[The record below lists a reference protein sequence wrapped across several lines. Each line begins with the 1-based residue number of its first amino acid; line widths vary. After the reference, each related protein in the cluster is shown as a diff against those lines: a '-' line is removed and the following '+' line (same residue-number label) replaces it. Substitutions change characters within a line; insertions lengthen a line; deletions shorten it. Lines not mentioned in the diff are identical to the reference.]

1 MSQSEKGLINEYNR
15 LFVIV
20 SRSVEHYKHAKKN
33 FTAVNEK
40 FISMRKLLT
49 AEQKNFEKAKA
60 HNPNSPRIAIIDSE
74 MKKLISNLNAL
85 KPELQRKHRIAK
97 QAHHDVKTNRKNFEA
112 IKEKV
117 LSEERNKSQI
127 GSLKKPEEI
136 QAFDV
141 SSFNAPGRNF
151 LLLLKLKLF

>member
-1 MSQSEKGLINEYNR
+1 MSQSEKGLISEYNR

-20 SRSVEHYKHAKKN
+20 SRSAEHYKHAKKN
-33 FTAVNEK
+33 FMAVIEK
-40 FISMRKLLT
+40 FISLRKLLT

-60 HNPNSPRIAIIDSE
+60 HNPNSPRIAIIDVE

-97 QAHHDVKTNRKNFEA
+97 QAHNDLKMNRQNFETVE
-112 IKEKV
+112 EKV
-117 LSEERNKSQI
+117 LSDERNQSQF

-141 SSFNAPGRNF
+141 SSFNMPGKNF
-151 LLLLKLKLF
+151 PS